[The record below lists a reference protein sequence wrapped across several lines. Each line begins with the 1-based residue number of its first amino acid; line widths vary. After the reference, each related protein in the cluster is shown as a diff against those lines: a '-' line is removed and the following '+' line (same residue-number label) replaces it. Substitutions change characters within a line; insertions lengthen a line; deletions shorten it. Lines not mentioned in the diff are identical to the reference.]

1 MKLPV
6 IPAFLALAI
15 SLTACGGGT
24 SNTSNNSSEQNNN
37 SKAASNTSKSS
48 SDNSTTNGWQ
58 TYTAKDGSYT
68 LQFPGQPNEQSRSVN
83 SPLGKITFV
92 QVAYEDKTNRRAF
105 FATNTKYPVK
115 PSQFNV
121 EKGLDTSVDGAI
133 KSSNSKLTSVKKI
146 EYKGLPGREFTMA
159 GEKGIVGKARIIM
172 DPQGPMMFQTLV
184 VAEKSEKLAE
194 PATQAFL
201 DSFVPNSSGKQAKN

>member
-6 IPAFLALAI
+6 FPAFLALAI
-15 SLTACGGGT
+15 SLTACGGGA
-24 SNTSNNSSEQNNN
+24 SNTSNNN
-37 SKAASNTSKSS
+37 SRATSNTSKSTS
-48 SDNSTTNGWQ
+48 SNNSTTNGWQ

-92 QVAYEDKTNRRAF
+92 QVVYEDKTNRRAF
-105 FATNTKYPVK
+105 FAANTKYPVK

-159 GEKGIVGKARIIM
+159 GDKGIVGKARIII
-172 DPQGPMMFQTLV
+172 DPKGPMMFQTLV
-184 VAEKSEKLAE
+184 IVEKSEKLAE

-201 DSFVPNSSGKQAKN
+201 DSFVPNTRTNS